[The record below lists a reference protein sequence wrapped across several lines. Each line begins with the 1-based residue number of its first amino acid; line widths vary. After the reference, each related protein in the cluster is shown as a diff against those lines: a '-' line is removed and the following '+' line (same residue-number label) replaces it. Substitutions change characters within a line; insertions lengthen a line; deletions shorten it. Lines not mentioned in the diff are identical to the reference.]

1 MGGHIRSRQIH
12 RAPTIPLGI
21 YSGVPPTTCVFIPL
35 TYIEKTYRTIVYDWF
50 SLVMMGQSFLRGKG
64 SDLEAMRRL
73 RRRESIHSIVQVCT
87 KPKAADDA
95 Q

>member
-21 YSGVPPTTCVFIPL
+21 YSGVPPTTLCFHS
-35 TYIEKTYRTIVYDWF
+35 IEVYWEDLQDNSLYDWF
-50 SLVMMGQSFLRGKG
+50 SLVMGLSFLRGKG
-64 SDLEAMRRL
+64 SDLKAMRRL
-73 RRRESIHSIVQVCT
+73 RRRESIHSIVQLCT
-87 KPKAADDA
+87 KPKAADDT